1 MANYIDLSKFWPED
15 FPISE
20 AIRRTG
26 LDRRTLSSA
35 KKGFLDRCQI
45 DTLIALQKL
54 VSELRGEK
62 VSLEEMIVFRE
73 EGDA

>member
-35 KKGFLDRCQI
+35 KKGLLDRCQV
-45 DTLIALQKL
+45 DTLIELQKL
-54 VSELRGEK
+54 ASEFQGKK
-62 VSLEEMIVFRE
+62 VQLEEMIVFRTE
-73 EGDA
+73 DT